1 MKKFLCGALIALTAI
16 FMASC
21 KSGGSSSDYS
31 KGGERPKID
40 TEAGTVNG
48 KAYDNKEECCWEI
61 TMKGSSAQQSGSG
74 TSYMWGTEFF
84 IVSTLEEEMWYIAQS
99 DVKVSASYSYSKNSA
114 KDYESCLDQNEDLF
128 VGEE

>member
-21 KSGGSSSDYS
+21 KSGGGSSAYS

-48 KAYDNKEECCWEI
+48 KAYDNKTECCWEV

-74 TSYMWGTEFF
+74 TSYTWCTEFVL
-84 IVSTLEEEMWYIAQS
+84 VSLMEEQMYEIAQIGA
-99 DVKVSASYSYSKNSA
+99 VSASYSYSKNSA
-114 KDYESCLDQNEDLF
+114 KDYESCVNQNEGLLD
-128 VGEE
+128 GEE